1 MILFQNWQSTLLL
14 HAFQKQLIVAQGSIP
29 SCRSDPNASAASAHS
44 FGGLITSRMSAMVDL
59 QQQAGSFHEPFYIVV
74 AEKIEDVS
82 GVMMHMWRL
91 DVTSESDPEQDEAGK
106 TGHEINLW

>member
-1 MILFQNWQSTLLL
+1 MQNWQSTLLL

-29 SCRSDPNASAASAHS
+29 SCRNEPNAANASS
-44 FGGLITSRMSAMVDL
+44 SLGVGGLITSRMSAMVDL
-59 QQQAGSFHEPFYIVV
+59 QQHSGAFHEPFYIVV

-91 DVTSESDPEQDEAGK
+91 DVTSEADPGHDGAG
-106 TGHEINLW
+106 IVIAR